1 MGLLNLGGILL
12 SKYFIGLIEV
22 YVKSKKKKKF
32 VAISSVLLSLE
43 QKLFKYDKYLQD
55 TNYRCSPILISSKNG
70 KKKKVL
76 EIIRHNL
83 INKFVQI
90 FIFSVLKYNHFIWES
105 QTKLTN
111 RIWDS

>member
-22 YVKSKKKKKF
+22 YVKSKKKKI
-32 VAISSVLLSLE
+32 VAISSVLLSLK

-55 TNYRCSPILISSKNG
+55 TNYCCSPILISSKNG
-70 KKKKVL
+70 KKEVL
-76 EIIRHNL
+76 QIIRHNL